1 MWGAR
6 CPLEERVYR
15 GAGRSHRRA
24 RGDGVLVWSGV
35 ESPSPVFVV
44 ARVRVSSFEG
54 ERERRRHFAR
64 SACVRNVVFVYEHTN
79 MVVTTTTT

>member
-44 ARVRVSSFEG
+44 ALVAGSRLSRGGGSDGVIFPLSVVQSLRLCKKGRVC
-54 ERERRRHFAR
+54 RRTH
-64 SACVRNVVFVYEHTN
+64 
-79 MVVTTTTT
+79 